1 MTIQPVCLLDELQN
15 QENPTLDSVVA
26 QCGSQPTTRGF
37 QPAVQRRDSPFSPEV
52 SGAGRGVYG
61 PDPDSNRKPTKRAA
75 LPEDEQHVPGSSSPS
90 HLSKPT
96 RPILPKKRS
105 TPTKG
110 RRDSPFSPQVS
121 GAGRGVYGPDPD
133 SNRKP
138 IKRAA
143 LNDGN
148 ERQDNSGFTEAGIA
162 SYGPER
168 LSKPTH
174 KILPKRSASVVE
186 RRDDSIHPQVTGAG
200 KGVYGPDPQSNRQA
214 TKRATSDD
222 ANADA
227 GGAPGGQTA
236 SGYGKHTC
244 ENPNKAAAEISE
256 KWDDRVKETPELREK
271 FERVFGEVVKDYKDK
286 EGK

>member
-1 MTIQPVCLLDELQN
+1 MASALPNSPPATQDPAAQAFLAGKGSLLDVALKNNTNDPAWKDGQCPVCLLDELQH

-37 QPAVQRRDSPFSPEV
+37 QPAVQRRDSPFSPQ
-52 SGAGRGVYG
+52 
-61 PDPDSNRKPTKRAA
+61 
-75 LPEDEQHVPGSSSPS
+75 L
-90 HLSKPT
+90 
-96 RPILPKKRS
+96 
-105 TPTKG
+105 
-110 RRDSPFSPQVS
+110 S

-138 IKRAA
+138 IKRAT
-143 LNDGN
+143 LNDGD
-148 ERQDNSGFTEAGIA
+148 EAKANSGFTEAGIA

-168 LSKPTH
+168 LSKPTR

-200 KGVYGPDPQSNRQA
+200 KGVYGPDPESNRKL

-236 SGYGKHTC
+236 SGYRKHTC
-244 ENPNKAAAEISE
+244 ETPNKAAAGISE
-256 KWDDRVKETPELREK
+256 KWDERVKETPELREK